1 MSIRPVTKGRGAIVH
16 TDRGPSKTPTVGWTD
31 DIRISYDLLTHYNFP
46 FPIFESRQLI
56 SKDTVSLCQ
65 VPLPTMGFS
74 NAAAVGNAGL
84 VLLLVLTILISACML
99 YQLPSPE
106 YFDDDWIRHGF
117 CVSNA
122 DTTWFNSHSL
132 SFYADVVLA
141 LCIARLFANQ
151 PKSAPPLQAAMLSG
165 AIFGVFGHGLGHLYL
180 GTNVQRMDL
189 RFRPE
194 DIPTSVAS
202 ILVTVMAFWA
212 IFQGTMPLSSR
223 SRLAMTAVVATAGFT
238 ILDIAPKLNFVYAQA
253 AIYISNSLHMLT
265 LSSQDK
271 SAATYALYPYF
282 QLPVLLVGVLEST
295 ACQGFLQ
302 PLGGHVLFDS
312 AIGIVTIGIE
322 LLSRYL
328 ESDRPSATKSKRL

>member
-1 MSIRPVTKGRGAIVH
+1 
-16 TDRGPSKTPTVGWTD
+16 
-31 DIRISYDLLTHYNFP
+31 
-46 FPIFESRQLI
+46 
-56 SKDTVSLCQ
+56 
-65 VPLPTMGFS
+65 MGFS
-74 NAAAVGNAGL
+74 NAAVGNAGL
-84 VLLLVLTILISACML
+84 VLLLLLTILISACML
-99 YQLPSPE
+99 YQFPSPD

-122 DTTWFNSHSL
+122 NSNWLNSHSL
-132 SFYADVVLA
+132 SCYADVVLA

-151 PKSAPPLQAAMLSG
+151 TKSAPPLQAAILNG

-180 GTNVQRMDL
+180 GTNAQGMDL

-194 DIPTSVAS
+194 DIPASTAS
-202 ILVTVMAFWA
+202 ILVTVMAFGT
-212 IFQGTMPLSSR
+212 IFLGTMPLSSR
-223 SRLAMTAVVATAGFT
+223 SRLVMTAVVATAGFT

-253 AIYISNSLHMLT
+253 AIYISAALHMLT

-282 QLPVLLVGVLEST
+282 QLPVLLVGVMEST

-302 PLGGHVLFDS
+302 PLGGHVIYDS
-312 AIGIVTIGIE
+312 SIGVGTICIE

-328 ESDRPSATKSKRL
+328 ESDRSSSAIKSKRL